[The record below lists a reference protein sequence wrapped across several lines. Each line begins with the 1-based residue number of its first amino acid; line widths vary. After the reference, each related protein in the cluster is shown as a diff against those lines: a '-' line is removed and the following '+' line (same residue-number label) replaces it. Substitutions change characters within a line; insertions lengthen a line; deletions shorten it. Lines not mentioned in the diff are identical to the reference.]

1 VDIIFDLT
9 PQEVENELKYDP
21 DFFSRI
27 ASVLLPGGDC
37 AHAMMLSSCG
47 CQRLLYSSMVCCI
60 HENHTHESKHL
71 SPFWREQ
78 NKFVKSE
85 NLNSTE
91 GIQSGNSIQTSGRSA
106 LRHGN
111 GTGKWMPVGMMMP

>member
-27 ASVLLPGGDC
+27 ASVLLPGGDF

-60 HENHTHESKHL
+60 FSHKTHENHTHGIPLKQT
-71 SPFWREQ
+71 P
-78 NKFVKSE
+78 KSV
-85 NLNSTE
+85 LA
-91 GIQSGNSIQTSGRSA
+91 GAKQIR
-106 LRHGN
+106 
-111 GTGKWMPVGMMMP
+111 KK